1 MSENFCGAS
10 GCGIYNDGN
19 LTVVDSTL
27 SGNSSNNRYDGGGGI
42 YNYSGASIITNSIL
56 SSNKAKGQG
65 GGIYIYNGTVTITNS
80 TLSDNEADEYYNGG
94 GGGIYNS
101 SNLTITNSTLS
112 GNKANGSD
120 GGGIYNADSTSI
132 ATLTNSTLSSNSAYG
147 NGGGIYNK
155 GSTSTVTVTS
165 STLSGNLAN
174 GSGAGGGAGG
184 GGILNEGKALIV
196 INSTLSGNSAI
207 NGWGGGILN
216 FSGALTVTNS
226 TLSGNL
232 ASSQSGGG
240 IYNEGGSV
248 TVTDSTLTGNSAL
261 NNGGG
266 IRAAGGTLG
275 VNNSLVAGNK
285 ASGGASVSVNVPG
298 GARYIS
304 EGYNLFGENGDP
316 GLENV
321 VAVQGADIVL
331 AGIIGTAIYPLN
343 NNGGRTKT
351 HLPATGSPAIDTGS
365 NALIPVG
372 VASDQRGYKPRIFNI
387 KVDIGAVEVG
397 ATPPNYP
404 LAVNKIGG
412 NGTVISDPVGINC
425 DSGCPAMTTEF
436 LEGTSVTL
444 VATPV
449 AGYTFTG
456 WFGDCTG
463 MTCTITMDA
472 AKTVTAQF
480 ANIPTYILTAT
491 KTGTGTGTVTSD
503 PAGIY
508 CGATCGAGFMSGTSV
523 TLTATP
529 NSGSIFAG
537 WSGACNGATCTV
549 TVDAAKNAIAT
560 FNLIP
565 VYTLTITKPGT
576 GTGTVISNPAGIN
589 CGITCAAGF
598 TSGQS
603 VILTATP
610 TSGSTFAGWSG
621 ACNGATCTV
630 TMDAA
635 KNAIATF
642 NVIPVYTLT
651 ITKPGTG
658 TGTVISNPAGIN
670 CGLTCAAGFISG
682 QSITLTAIPGAGSLF
697 VGWSGCVI
705 NPANPRQCSL
715 TVTSNRTV
723 IAQFIRPPVLTVSKT
738 GNGAGLVVGPGIN
751 CGVDCTETYPNP
763 ITAVVLTATPAA
775 GSAFIGWTGC
785 TPLVA
790 NPRQCA
796 VTMNQARIV
805 YARFTTTAGKNALTV
820 YKASPGLGTVT
831 SAPAGINC
839 GPSCTGQSANF
850 TSGSAILLTATPAV
864 GSTFVGWTGCTPL
877 AANPRQCMVIMNT
890 ARIVTVRF
898 NRPVLTVTK
907 TGSGLVSSAPSGIA
921 CGLVCAAPFNLNA
934 TVTLTATPAPG
945 FGFGSWRG
953 CTPLANRQQCTVTMN
968 QSKTATAV
976 FE

>member
-1 MSENFCGAS
+1 
-10 GCGIYNDGN
+10 
-19 LTVVDSTL
+19 
-27 SGNSSNNRYDGGGGI
+27 
-42 YNYSGASIITNSIL
+42 
-56 SSNKAKGQG
+56 
-65 GGIYIYNGTVTITNS
+65 
-80 TLSDNEADEYYNGG
+80 
-94 GGGIYNS
+94 
-101 SNLTITNSTLS
+101 
-112 GNKANGSD
+112 
-120 GGGIYNADSTSI
+120 
-132 ATLTNSTLSSNSAYG
+132 
-147 NGGGIYNK
+147 
-155 GSTSTVTVTS
+155 
-165 STLSGNLAN
+165 
-174 GSGAGGGAGG
+174 
-184 GGILNEGKALIV
+184 
-196 INSTLSGNSAI
+196 
-207 NGWGGGILN
+207 
-216 FSGALTVTNS
+216 
-226 TLSGNL
+226 
-232 ASSQSGGG
+232 
-240 IYNEGGSV
+240 
-248 TVTDSTLTGNSAL
+248 
-261 NNGGG
+261 
-266 IRAAGGTLG
+266 
-275 VNNSLVAGNK
+275 
-285 ASGGASVSVNVPG
+285 
-298 GARYIS
+298 
-304 EGYNLFGENGDP
+304 
-316 GLENV
+316 
-321 VAVQGADIVL
+321 
-331 AGIIGTAIYPLN
+331 
-343 NNGGRTKT
+343 
-351 HLPATGSPAIDTGS
+351 
-365 NALIPVG
+365 
-372 VASDQRGYKPRIFNI
+372 
-387 KVDIGAVEVG
+387 
-397 ATPPNYP
+397 
-404 LAVNKIGG
+404 
-412 NGTVISDPVGINC
+412 
-425 DSGCPAMTTEF
+425 MTTEF

-463 MTCTITMDA
+463 MTCAITMDA

-491 KTGTGTGTVTSD
+491 KTGTGTGTVTSN
-503 PAGIY
+503 PAGIN

-565 VYTLTITKPGT
+565 VYTLTITKLGT

-621 ACNGATCTV
+621 ACSGKTCTV

-651 ITKPGTG
+651 IIKPGTG

-670 CGLTCAAGFISG
+670 CGFTCAAGFISG

-705 NPANPRQCSL
+705 NPANPRQCTL

-763 ITAVVLTATPAA
+763 ITAVVLTATPAL
-775 GSAFIGWTGC
+775 GSDFIGWTGC

-805 YARFTTTAGKNALTV
+805 YARFTTTTPGKNALTV
-820 YKASPGLGTVT
+820 YKASPGLGTVV

-839 GPSCTGQSANF
+839 GSTCLGQSANF
-850 TSGSAILLTATPAV
+850 TSGSAILLTATPTI
-864 GSTFVGWTGCTPL
+864 GSTFVGWSTNCTPL

-907 TGSGLVSSAPSGIA
+907 IGSGLVTSAPSGIA
-921 CGLVCAAPFNLNA
+921 CGLVCAAPFDLNA
-934 TVTLTATPAPG
+934 TVILTATRAPG